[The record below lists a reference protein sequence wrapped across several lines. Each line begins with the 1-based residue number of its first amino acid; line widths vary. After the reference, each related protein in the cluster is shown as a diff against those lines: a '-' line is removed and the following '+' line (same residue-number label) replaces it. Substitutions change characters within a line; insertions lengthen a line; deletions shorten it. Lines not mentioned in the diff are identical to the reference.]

1 LAKDIRVFASTDPVT
16 IEQVCLD
23 LVEKNKG
30 RKIFKRGKF
39 ANGIWGKEQEQ
50 EKTIDK
56 IDF

>member
-1 LAKDIRVFASTDPVT
+1 VFASTDPVT
-16 IEQVCLD
+16 IEQVCQD